1 MKPTRFVNVN
11 LNDLKI
17 FFNFLITSTPKKILH
32 PLIEFLKETGKINIK
47 TVDKPMNLK
56 TPL

>member
-17 FFNFLITSTPKKILH
+17 FFNFLITSTTKKILH
-32 PLIEFLKETGKINIK
+32 PLREFLKETEAKLILKLLIN
-47 TVDKPMNLK
+47 L
-56 TPL
+56 